1 MTTTPTPGTG
11 PGPAPGPV
19 IWITGLSGTGK
30 STLARRVVADLRA
43 AVGHALLIDGDDFR
57 AMHENEL
64 GHDRADR
71 LRNAHRIARLS
82 QFVSAQGIPVVVATM
97 SLFSEVHEWNR
108 RQIPGYFEV
117 LLTASI
123 EFLARRDPKGLYARA
138 ASGAGAGAGDDVVG
152 AGLAYDLPKS
162 PDLRIEA
169 ERQTDPGELA
179 SLVLKRAGV
188 GKSKGQ
194 PEPRR

>member
-1 MTTTPTPGTG
+1 MTTP
-11 PGPAPGPV
+11 PAPAPATTPAPAPV

-43 AVGHALLIDGDDFR
+43 AGGHAILIDGDDFR

-64 GHDRADR
+64 GHDRAGR
-71 LRNAHRIARLS
+71 LRNAHRIARLA
-82 QFVSAQGIPVVVATM
+82 QFVSAQGVPVVVATM
-97 SLFSEVHEWNR
+97 SLFAEVHDWNR

-123 EFLARRDPKGLYARA
+123 EFLTRRDPKGLYAQA
-138 ASGAGAGAGDDVVG
+138 ASGGGGDVVG

-169 ERQTDPGELA
+169 ERQTDPGELS
-179 SLVLKRAGV
+179 SLVLRRAGIRSS
-188 GKSKGQ
+188 GGQ